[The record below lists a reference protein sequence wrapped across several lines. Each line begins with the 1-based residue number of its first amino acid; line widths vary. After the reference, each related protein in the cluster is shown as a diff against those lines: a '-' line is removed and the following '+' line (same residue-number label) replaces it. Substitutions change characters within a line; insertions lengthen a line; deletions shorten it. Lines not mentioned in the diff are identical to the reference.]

1 MTSAVFAIYGLVT
14 YTIFFGTFL
23 YAIGFVANLPLPK
36 TIDSGPVDGVL
47 LSIVTNLVLLGVF
60 GVQHSMM
67 ARQEFKRIWT
77 RVVPTP
83 IERSTYVLL
92 ASLALLL
99 LFWQWRPL
107 PTVVWNVESPV
118 AAMALSILSL
128 VGWGLVLVS
137 TFLINHF
144 ELFGL
149 RQVYARLRGRELP
162 APVFRTPML
171 YKQVRHPIYLGFLIA
186 FWSTPIM
193 TLGHLLF
200 AVGTTAYIFV
210 GISLEERDLIN
221 LFGEQYRRYRAQVP
235 MLLPAIFRNTS
246 TKNAD
251 EGQSRTTR

>member
-1 MTSAVFAIYGLVT
+1 MTSAFFAIYGMVA

-36 TIDSGPVDGVL
+36 TIDSGPAEGML
-47 LSIVTNLVLLGVF
+47 LSVVINLALLGVF
-60 GVQHSMM
+60 AVQHSVM

-77 RVVPTP
+77 RVVPAP

-92 ASLALLL
+92 TSLALVL

-107 PTVVWNVESPV
+107 PTVVWSVGSPV
-118 AAMALSILSL
+118 GAAVLATLSL

-162 APVFRTPML
+162 SPVFRTPML
-171 YKQVRHPIYLGFLIA
+171 YKHVRHPIYLGFLIA
-186 FWSTPIM
+186 FWSTPVM

-200 AVGTTAYIFV
+200 AVGTTGYIFI
-210 GISLEERDLIN
+210 GIALEERDLVG
-221 LFGEQYRRYRAQVP
+221 LFGENYRRYRAQVP
-235 MLLPAIFRNTS
+235 MLVPAIFRS
-246 TKNAD
+246 SPTKNAD
-251 EGQSRTTR
+251 EGRGRATH